1 MIELNESHYRD
12 LCRASRVQNE
22 VSTLAD
28 RRRSALLMFW
38 LFLVVGLGLA
48 GLAFWIAYTNDQL
61 ILGTILASVLAIG
74 AMGAAALPIS
84 KVGRDLKLPVLET
97 LAGQCGLTYTAHG
110 FAPPVYEEARPALFG
125 SWLSTQN
132 FSDLFQ
138 GTDAE
143 GRRFAI
149 YEAYLTRSSGKT
161 THVVFTGQ
169 IYAFQR
175 RGHVTGPILVV
186 PDRGIFNFFKPS
198 SDLERVRFDADP
210 AFESKFEVY
219 AANPHEALAL
229 LGSEARR
236 KFLDWRQ
243 GGRVLAW
250 IGPDDALVAIPG
262 KNRFEPGSMF
272 RGRSAEERV
281 RLMFDDLCASAAT
294 LRSLKASLGGGL

>member
-1 MIELNESHYRD
+1 MIELTESHYRD
-12 LCRASRVQNE
+12 VCRASRVQNE

-28 RRRSALLMFW
+28 RRRSALFMFW
-38 LFLVVGLGLA
+38 LFLIVGLGLA
-48 GLAFWIAYTNDQL
+48 GLAFWIAYSSDQL
-61 ILGTILASVLAIG
+61 ILGTILASVVAIG
-74 AMGAAALPIS
+74 AMGAAAIPIS

-97 LAGQCGLTYTAHG
+97 LAGQCGLTYASHG
-110 FAPPVYEEARPALFG
+110 FVPPVYEEARAALFG
-125 SWLSTQN
+125 SWLSHEN

-138 GTDAE
+138 GTDAD

-149 YEAYLTRSSGKT
+149 YEARLTRSSGKS

-175 RGHVTGPILVV
+175 HSYAGGPILVV
-186 PDRGIFNFFKPS
+186 PDRGIFNFFRPTGG
-198 SDLERVRFDADP
+198 LERVTFDSDP
-210 AFESKFEVY
+210 EFESRFEVY

-229 LGSEARR
+229 LGSNARR

-243 GGRVLAW
+243 AGRVLAW

-262 KNRFEPGSMF
+262 DNRFEPGSMF

-281 RLMFDDLCASAAT
+281 RLMFDDLRASAAT
-294 LRSLKASLGGGL
+294 LSSLRADLDGAP